1 MKKILV
7 VDDNKVVLDAIS
19 LFFSCEFPECDV
31 LKAANGAQAI
41 ETVEAMPVDLI
52 LTDLNMPVV
61 NGYQLIEYV
70 KRNLPS
76 TPVFGMT
83 CVRTPDVVERLRR
96 LGVSSCIEKPFDL
109 NEVAQRISA
118 VLEPAAQTS
127 AA

>member
-1 MKKILV
+1 MKRILI

-19 LFFSCEFPECDV
+19 LFFSCQFPECAV
-31 LKAANGAQAI
+31 LKAANGMQAI
-41 ETVEAMPVDLI
+41 ETMETIPVDLI

-61 NGYQLIEYV
+61 SGYQLIEYV

-76 TPVFGMT
+76 APVLGMT

-96 LGVSSCIEKPFDL
+96 LGVPFCIEKPFDL
-109 NEVAQRISA
+109 NEVAHKISA
-118 VLEPAAQTS
+118 ALEQPAQPS